1 MIRYGKLSVKEVLDA
16 ISPELLDL
24 DEPALKRIRSAH
36 KLNFSLARNAE
47 GIIRHKP
54 FNKTYALNLASHR
67 LTTFKKHSVDYKI
80 ACTKCGVT
88 GSFFAAE
95 AHVTENPHLNLYAE
109 DNGKEVLM
117 IVKELAVKCFECE
130 VKVEPPKKIS
140 RNLSTEES
148 REYWAA
154 AQRTAEEVSTWPDW
168 KRAGI
173 NVSDIRS
180 KPRI

>member
-16 ISPELLDL
+16 ISPDLLEL
-24 DEPALKRIRSAH
+24 DESALKKIRSAH
-36 KLNFSLARNAE
+36 KLNFSLA
-47 GIIRHKP
+47 
-54 FNKTYALNLASHR
+54 NKTYDLNLASHR
-67 LTTFKKHSVDYKI
+67 LTTFKKHSVNYKV
-80 ACTKCGVT
+80 ACTKCGAT

-117 IVKELAVKCFECE
+117 IVKDFAVKCLECE
-130 VKVEPPKKIS
+130 VKVEPRKKIG

-154 AQRTAEEVSTWPDW
+154 AERTAAEVSTWPDW

>member
-24 DEPALKRIRSAH
+24 DEPALKKIRSAH
-36 KLNFSLARNAE
+36 KLNLSLA
-47 GIIRHKP
+47 K
-54 FNKTYALNLASHR
+54 KTYALNLASHR

-130 VKVEPPKKIS
+130 VKVEPPKKIG

-148 REYWAA
+148 RAYWAA
-154 AQRTAEEVSTWPDW
+154 AKKTAEEVSTWPDW

-173 NVSDIRS
+173 NVSNIRS